1 MAVTYKDC
9 MVCGKRFKVCNTCI
23 KSIPEEL
30 QWRRVVCCSQHFAF
44 HLPIIRY
51 VRKQISKA
59 EACTELKR
67 ALSAY
72 GEVEFTKDIQPI
84 VDEIL
89 SDSD

>member
-1 MAVTYKDC
+1 MAVAYKNC

-51 VRKQISKA
+51 ARKEIDKNEARAELERAVSAFGTVNFAEGIS
-59 EACTELKR
+59 
-67 ALSAY
+67 
-72 GEVEFTKDIQPI
+72 PI
-84 VDEIL
+84 VNEIF
-89 SDSD
+89 SD